1 MQQTFDLNVARE
13 FSPTIYGEQSIVTNL
28 TCVLMCCYRA
38 AAAAAASSVVILF
51 ESNVL
56 GQSLPKKRM
65 LHKED

>member
-13 FSPTIYGEQSIVTNL
+13 FSPTNYGEQSIVTNL
-28 TCVLMCCYRA
+28 TCVLMCCYR
-38 AAAAAASSVVILF
+38 AAAAASSVVILF